1 MAVIWEKCAFF
12 QKEKEWLGFKISN
25 SGVKPLVGKSD
36 SKKKSPKP
44 QKHIRIKVILRLN
57 HSIYEVCS
65 ESVNS
70 KFSLTTSFSKKKSIY
85 QWNGDHTKA
94 FEELK
99 KQIVNIA
106 ENNHFDIKRMSKL
119 KTDASRSGLGAT

>member
-70 KFSLTTSFSKKKSIY
+70 KFSLTTSFSKKKINLPMERRSY
-85 QWNGDHTKA
+85 EG
-94 FEELK
+94 FRR
-99 KQIVNIA
+99 
-106 ENNHFDIKRMSKL
+106 IKE
-119 KTDASRSGLGAT
+119 TDRQHCREQSL